1 MIFCMLRME
10 FIKKEQ
16 LKTNPTFCTLCT
28 FWASPKVPKVY
39 KMYKMPQFVLIEI
52 PEGTE

>member
-1 MIFCMLRME
+1 MIFCMLHME

-28 FWASPKVPKVY
+28 FWAFSKVPKVY
-39 KMYKMPQFVLIEI
+39 KMYKMPQYLLMEI
-52 PEGTE
+52 PE